1 MDQSLTRLNPQ
12 RLSASSRPTT
22 AVEPI
27 VRPGRVSLCLLW
39 VALTAISSLWVV
51 GLITVLRWMI

>member
-12 RLSASSRPTT
+12 RLRASSRPTT

-27 VRPGRVSLCLLW
+27 VRPRRVSLVLLW
-39 VALTAISSLWVV
+39 VALTVISSLWVI
-51 GLITVLRWMI
+51 GLITVLRRMI